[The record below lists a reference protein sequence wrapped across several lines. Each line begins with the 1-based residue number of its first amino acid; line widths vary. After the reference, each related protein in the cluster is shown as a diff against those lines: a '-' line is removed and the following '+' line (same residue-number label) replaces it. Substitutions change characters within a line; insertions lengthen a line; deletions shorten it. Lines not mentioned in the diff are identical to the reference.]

1 VPDIT
6 AGRSAVKRCQ
16 SNRLALAIAIVALS
30 VCYGCK
36 ELGVDTASLLM
47 PRFQKSEV
55 YGFVAGLGTTF
66 AAMPDLVAMLRQRS
80 TAGMHPRMASILVV
94 FQVVWIYYGLL
105 INSRPVIAWN
115 LLAVLINSCSVGAY
129 FYFARREK
137 GRITP
142 PRA

>member
-1 VPDIT
+1 MRRRHGHT
-6 AGRSAVKRCQ
+6 
-16 SNRLALAIAIVALS
+16 LAIGILVVALS

-36 ELGVDTASLLM
+36 ELGVDTTSLLM
-47 PRFQKSEV
+47 PRFQKSEI

-66 AAMPDLVAMLRQRS
+66 AAMPDLLAMLRQRS
-80 TAGMHPRMASILVV
+80 TGGMHPRMASILAV

-105 INSRPVIAWN
+105 IDSRPVIAWN

>member
-1 VPDIT
+1 MS
-6 AGRSAVKRCQ
+6 R
-16 SNRLALAIAIVALS
+16 RLGHCVAIVILIVVLG

-36 ELGVDTASLLM
+36 ELGVDTTSLLM
-47 PRFQKSEV
+47 PRFQKSEI

-66 AAMPDLVAMLRQRS
+66 AAMPDLLAMLRQRS
-80 TAGMHPRMASILVV
+80 TGGMHPRMASILAV

-105 INSRPVIAWN
+105 IHSRPVIAWN

-137 GRITP
+137 TRLTP
-142 PRA
+142 PTA